1 VGAQDNVAGGE
12 STFLVEMNET
22 ANILNNATPKSLILL
37 DEIGRGTSTFDGLSI
52 AWAVAEYLHSDAR
65 VQAKTLFATHYHELT
80 ELALIL
86 PRVKN
91 FNVAVKEWGDH
102 IVFLRKI
109 VPGGCDHSYGIQ
121 VARLAG
127 LPREVIDRAKEVLHN
142 LESNELT
149 PNEVPKLALGKHA
162 LLKVAEPQLN
172 MFAEE
177 EQKLREELKKVDVN
191 RLTPLEALQKL
202 DDLKKRISE

>member
-1 VGAQDNVAGGE
+1 GGE

-52 AWAVAEYLHSDAR
+52 AWAVAEHLHNEPR
-65 VQAKTLFATHYHELT
+65 VRAKTLFATHYHELT

-149 PNEVPKLALGKHA
+149 PNEVPKLALGVHA
-162 LLKVAEPQLN
+162 PAIVAQTQLN
-172 MFAEE
+172 MFSVE
-177 EQKLREELKKVDVN
+177 EQKIRDALMKIDVDN
-191 RLTPLEALQKL
+191 LTPLEALKII
-202 DDLKKRISE
+202 DDLKKLMSE